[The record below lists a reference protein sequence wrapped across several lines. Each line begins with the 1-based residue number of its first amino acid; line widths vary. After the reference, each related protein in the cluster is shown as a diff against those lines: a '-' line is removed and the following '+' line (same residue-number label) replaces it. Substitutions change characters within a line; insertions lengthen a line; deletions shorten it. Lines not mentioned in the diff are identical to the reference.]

1 MPTIKKYQEDPYRNF
16 LAKTSSAESGGNPN
30 VKASTSSALGKYQF
44 LEGTWKAVVDKYDLG
59 YSLEDRRDPKK
70 SEEVMRLFTK
80 DNEQQLKPILGREL
94 TDSERYLGHFLG
106 VGGAGNLFKANKQ
119 DPDMPVNYYLSPKVI
134 EANRRVFYNK
144 DGTIKTTK
152 QIYDWADKKMSVE
165 PTFAKD
171 VAPYMNMQSNTISI
185 LPETEI
191 NTTFVIPQVEIDYLN
206 QLEQQAQVPQQTE
219 ITPQEDTF
227 MQDLLAEISKGVEYV
242 KPVQRDIMQSGGKI
256 QIKDSEIEGRGV
268 FTQDGFNKGDFIG
281 LAHTNGQPSTKLGEF
296 HNHSYKPNAESV
308 LLGNDRFLVAKRKL
322 KPNEEITVDYTKQPE
337 LEQPSDF
344 SLYQQGGE
352 NINNENKFLA
362 ELKQLN
368 LI

>member
-1 MPTIKKYQEDPYRNF
+1 MPTIKKYQEDPYRNY
-16 LAKTSSAESGGNPN
+16 LSKTSSAESGGNSN
-30 VKASTSSALGKYQF
+30 AKASTSSALGKYQF
-44 LEGTWKAVVDKYDLG
+44 LEGTWNAIVDKYDLG

-80 DNEQQLKPILGREL
+80 DNEQQLKPILGRDL

-106 VGGAGNLFKANKQ
+106 VGGASNVFKASKK
-119 DPDMPVNYYLSPKVI
+119 DPNMPINYYISPKAI
-134 EANRRVFYNK
+134 EANKTVFYNK
-144 DGTIKTTK
+144 DGSIKTTK
-152 QIYDWADKKMSVE
+152 QLYDWAEKKMGNNV
-165 PTFAKD
+165 TFAKD
-171 VAPYMNMQSNTISI
+171 VAPYMNLQSNNISI

-191 NTTFVIPQVEIDYLN
+191 NTTFAQVPQVEIDYLN
-206 QLEQQAQVPQQTE
+206 QLETQTQAPQQTE
-219 ITPQEDTF
+219 TTQITSQEDTF

-242 KPVQRDIMQSGGKI
+242 KPVERDIMQSGGKI
-256 QIKDSEIEGRGV
+256 QIKDSKIEGKGV
-268 FTQDGFNKGDFIG
+268 FTQSVFNKGDFIG

-344 SLYQQGGE
+344 SLYP
-352 NINNENKFLA
+352 K
-362 ELKQLN
+362 KY
-368 LI
+368 

>member
-1 MPTIKKYQEDPYRNF
+1 MPTIKKYQEQSKKAEYAYKYYLNIGYTPEQ
-16 LAKTSSAESGGNPN
+16 SSAIVGNLVRESGLNPSAVGDN
-30 VKASTSSALGKYQF
+30 GKAFGLAQWHPDRQAKAKQLYGEKWTDFDNQLAFVHWELNNTEKSAGDKLKKASSVWEAGKVFTDEYERPKVKF
-44 LEGTWKAVVDKYDLG
+44 NADDK
-59 YSLEDRRDPKK
+59 R
-70 SEEVMRLFTK
+70 
-80 DNEQQLKPILGREL
+80 QQHVTDVYRKYGKMEL
-94 TDSERYLGHFLG
+94 TPQDESMFR
-106 VGGAGNLFKANKQ
+106 KA
-119 DPDMPVNYYLSPKVI
+119 I
-134 EANRRVFYNK
+134 FE
-144 DGTIKTTK
+144 
-152 QIYDWADKKMSVE
+152 
-165 PTFAKD
+165 KD

-191 NTTFVIPQVEIDYLN
+191 NTTFATPQVEIDYLN
-206 QLEQQAQVPQQTE
+206 QLETQAQAPQQTE